1 MKKQYQ
7 KPTIS
12 EVELDNVIL
21 LMGTSGCDHPGNG
34 HHNGHGHGNGNHNAH
49 NNPKNPW
56 YGCDSFVEDPFGGNS
71 PFD

>member
-1 MKKQYQ
+1 MRKQYQ

-21 LMGTSGCDHPGNG
+21 LMGISGCDHHDSGN
-34 HHNGHGHGNGNHNAH
+34 HYGHGHGKQKGHDKPN
-49 NNPKNPW
+49 NPW
-56 YGCDSFVEDPFGGNS
+56 YGCDSLVEDPFGGNS